1 MGHFHSNCA
10 FPSHQLEVLEV
21 PCSGTQ
27 TFWPFQVVRHIL
39 WRKSAMGILTLTSVV
54 PSFVIFVHLRLR
66 LWRWEDVQGAV
77 SDLSKFLFLFLF
89 FSLTKIYYPF
99 FPPSILMSLRV
110 LHVLH
115 NSTSPSQS
123 CSCDSAGNKSKQGFN
138 SFFFSS
144 SPASQ
149 AHPKFCMH
157 GYLFPMPIAL
167 GPFPHPSYDTTAGE
181 FLSFS
186 PSSSFSKESGRG
198 LGCVSVLWFSC
209 CKCTWPSM
217 AKTSGKLLF
226 KPVLL
231 GWLPQAHIEMLSHV
245 FSPPAQPCWDGLCSL
260 PLGAQHLLLW
270 VRQEDKS
277 TLSHLL
283 THWEELEPEDP
294 NPVQCWL
301 GPRVWFP
308 GIAQVLNCCKTK

>member
-39 WRKSAMGILTLTSVV
+39 WRKTAMRILTLTSLV

-66 LWRWEDVQGAV
+66 LWRRENVQGAV

-138 SFFFSS
+138 SFFFIFSS
-144 SPASQ
+144 QPSTPQVLHAWLPLPHAHCSRTFPPSLLWHNCRWASFLLPQ
-149 AHPKFCMH
+149 QL
-157 GYLFPMPIAL
+157 LFQGVRQRFGM
-167 GPFPHPSYDTTAGE
+167 
-181 FLSFS
+181 
-186 PSSSFSKESGRG
+186 
-198 LGCVSVLWFSC
+198 CVSAV
-209 CKCTWPSM
+209 
-217 AKTSGKLLF
+217 
-226 KPVLL
+226 VLL
-231 GWLPQAHIEMLSHV
+231 L
-245 FSPPAQPCWDGLCSL
+245 
-260 PLGAQHLLLW
+260 
-270 VRQEDKS
+270 
-277 TLSHLL
+277 
-283 THWEELEPEDP
+283 
-294 NPVQCWL
+294 
-301 GPRVWFP
+301 
-308 GIAQVLNCCKTK
+308 